1 MRKGFTLVELL
12 AVIIVLGI
20 ILVITIPKVLNLV
33 DVSKEGTFK
42 SNVNEAL
49 NITKMHFN
57 EKFMMKLNPNA
68 TYNFNNGNI
77 EVNGESLSITKG
89 EMDLVGYI
97 SINEDGESKISLSND
112 KYCAVKKYGDGEIQV
127 YKAGSANCV
136 VSDRTMLTVVLNGGE
151 LRSPFAESY
160 QPKEIVPLTRPT
172 KKSAVFAGWAVT
184 KGNSVIQSG
193 NLIMG
198 TKDTTITAM
207 WGDKFSLTVVL
218 NGGTLDQ
225 QFEEEYAVGTE
236 IELGSPV
243 KDGNV
248 FTNWRVT
255 EGNSTIVGNTFT
267 MGSEDTVI
275 EAVFTTCEAGTY
287 AMAGATSCTSCGA
300 GTYSGVGSTSCTSC
314 QAGTYAG
321 AGSSSCTPCA
331 KGSYSGTGASGCTV
345 CGAGKTTTT
354 TGTSSASSCTSCSI
368 AGANTYATPTWSANS
383 VSNLC
388 KVTKCNGGYKL
399 ANNSCTKCT
408 AGTYAVTGSTSCTS
422 CAKGS
427 YSAAGASSCIAC
439 QPSGATG
446 TNGTTSAAGQSSCN
460 ASCNKSNV
468 STWKTASWSNNVV
481 SNSCTINTC
490 VNGYNLSNNT
500 CVKRS
505 CKTWSS
511 DIWLT
516 GGSCAACD
524 TAVRNWINSNY
535 PNGVANVDYIC
546 GMSQAKCTYCSYNSA
561 GYYNSACRKCTSY
574 NN

>member
-1 MRKGFTLVELL
+1 MTAKKKAFTLVELL

-198 TKDTTITAM
+198 TKDTTIYS
-207 WGDKFSLTVVL
+207 F
-218 NGGTLDQ
+218 
-225 QFEEEYAVGTE
+225 
-236 IELGSPV
+236 IE
-243 KDGNV
+243 
-248 FTNWRVT
+248 
-255 EGNSTIVGNTFT
+255 
-267 MGSEDTVI
+267 
-275 EAVFTTCEAGTY
+275 
-287 AMAGATSCTSCGA
+287 
-300 GTYSGVGSTSCTSC
+300 
-314 QAGTYAG
+314 
-321 AGSSSCTPCA
+321 
-331 KGSYSGTGASGCTV
+331 
-345 CGAGKTTTT
+345 
-354 TGTSSASSCTSCSI
+354 
-368 AGANTYATPTWSANS
+368 
-383 VSNLC
+383 
-388 KVTKCNGGYKL
+388 
-399 ANNSCTKCT
+399 
-408 AGTYAVTGSTSCTS
+408 
-422 CAKGS
+422 
-427 YSAAGASSCIAC
+427 
-439 QPSGATG
+439 
-446 TNGTTSAAGQSSCN
+446 
-460 ASCNKSNV
+460 
-468 STWKTASWSNNVV
+468 
-481 SNSCTINTC
+481 
-490 VNGYNLSNNT
+490 
-500 CVKRS
+500 
-505 CKTWSS
+505 
-511 DIWLT
+511 
-516 GGSCAACD
+516 
-524 TAVRNWINSNY
+524 RNFH
-535 PNGVANVDYIC
+535 
-546 GMSQAKCTYCSYNSA
+546 
-561 GYYNSACRKCTSY
+561 R
-574 NN
+574 